1 MNYTTL
7 KEKYDY
13 VVNIKNI
20 NNHGNLC
27 IYVERLNVILLR
39 NHYQEFVDY
48 VYLSCLE
55 CLKISKTY
63 TVHLYLENAT
73 NNNFSFSLF
82 KKLNKKLNTLEDVL
96 YVCYVYHATTITKN
110 IFKLISPFID
120 KTTKQKILLL

>member
-20 NNHGNLC
+20 NNYGNLC
-27 IYVERLNVILLR
+27 IYVERLNTRLLKGY
-39 NHYQEFVDY
+39 YQEFVDY

-63 TVHLYLENAT
+63 TVHLYLENVT
-73 NNNFSFSLF
+73 NKNFSFTLF

-96 YVCYVYHATTITKN
+96 DVCYVYDASTITKN
-110 IFKLISPFID
+110 IFKLILPFID
-120 KTTKQKILLL
+120 KTTKQKIFIF

>member
-20 NNHGNLC
+20 NNYGNLC
-27 IYVERLNVILLR
+27 IYAERLNTRLLKGY
-39 NHYQEFVDY
+39 YQEFVDY

-63 TVHLYLENAT
+63 AVHLYLENVT
-73 NNNFSFSLF
+73 NKNFSFTLF

-96 YVCYVYHATTITKN
+96 DVCYVYDASTITKN
-110 IFKLISPFID
+110 IFKLILPFID
-120 KTTKQKILLL
+120 KTTKQKIFIF

>member
-20 NNHGNLC
+20 NNYGNLC
-27 IYVERLNVILLR
+27 IYAERLNTRLLKGY
-39 NHYQEFVDY
+39 YQEFVDY

-63 TVHLYLENAT
+63 KVHLYLENVT
-73 NNNFSFSLF
+73 NKNFSFTLF

-96 YVCYVYHATTITKN
+96 DVCYVYDASTITKN
-110 IFKLISPFID
+110 IFKLILPFID
-120 KTTKQKILLL
+120 KTTKQKIFIF